1 MNYSRILRLWAG
13 GWLLMI
19 PAAVGAAEPG
29 FTLDDC
35 FQAALKQSET
45 LAGQTE
51 QINQAEARYSQALA
65 AVLPNFSLNGA
76 YGYAQEKAGPAAS
89 QTVAKLSAVQPL
101 FRGFREY
108 AALRQSGNLITA
120 EKEAWHWAGLQLYRD
135 VAEALYTLQSLETE
149 HAHLE
154 IQLRL
159 YDQRIKDLQDRVRIG
174 RSRDSEVLSVQ
185 AAQAALQ
192 AQDQE
197 QQGLVS
203 VARDLMAFL
212 TGLPRDSQYQNPP
225 PFAMAVEPLETC
237 LGRLG
242 GRPDIAA
249 ARAQAEANRE
259 AVGIAGGGHWP
270 EVDASGNYY
279 LYEQGVSPE
288 DAWDAQV
295 ALTLPLFQGGAVSAR
310 TKEAQAQFRQSELT
324 LRRLTRLA
332 EQEIRSEYATL
343 QSALAQRAA
352 WEKASGLAHKNYL
365 AVLREYNLGLATNLD
380 VLKALADDQ
389 DILRS
394 ADRSGFAVWIAFS
407 RFQAAA
413 AIAPIREQAGGT
425 KP

>member
-13 GWLLMI
+13 GWLLMM

-65 AVLPNFSLNGA
+65 AVLPNLSLNGA

-120 EKEAWHWAGLQLYRD
+120 EKEAWHWAGLQLYCD